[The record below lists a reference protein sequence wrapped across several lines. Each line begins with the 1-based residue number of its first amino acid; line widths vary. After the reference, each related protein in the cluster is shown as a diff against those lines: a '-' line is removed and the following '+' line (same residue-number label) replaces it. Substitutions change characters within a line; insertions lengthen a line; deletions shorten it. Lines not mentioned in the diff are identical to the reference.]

1 MSEAIATVVAI
12 TGKAYARNAEG
23 LSRPLEAGD
32 VLREGETVV
41 TSPGGRVELAL
52 GNGEVLQILPEQS
65 VLISAEM
72 SADKAAGADEAAVTA
87 EAVDRVVQALES
99 GRDPFDEL
107 EAPAAGLAGG
117 GAGEGND
124 FVRLLR
130 ITEEV
135 DPLALQFDQ
144 AATVEDPTIVGVTGN
159 QAPLVVD
166 DSASTEPGRTVDID
180 VLANDSDPDGDR
192 LAIVAVAGQPIAVDE
207 PITLPEGV
215 VSLNPDGTLSF
226 APSTGFEGELSFE
239 YTVSD
244 GNSLASGQ
252 VSITVGATADSQP
265 LAVDDSATTTVGTSV
280 SGNLAAND
288 SPSLDGGNVW
298 ALVDAPDHGSV
309 IVNADGSYTYT
320 PGSGFTGEDRF
331 SYSIT
336 DADGDVSTA
345 EVTVTVVDG
354 SSPPPADDA
363 PVAVDDSVS
372 IEVDEIAAG
381 SLADNDTP
389 SNDGGNVWALQ
400 TPPENGTAVVDAD
413 GSFRYTPDAGF
424 SGRDSFTYTVTDVDG
439 DVSMATVFIS
449 VGVADSVPIAQDD
462 EFTVQTGTTFE
473 GDLAEND
480 TPSADGGNV
489 WAISQLA
496 GGGEVVVNADGT
508 FSYTPD
514 EGYFGIDS
522 FTYTVTDIDGDVS
535 TGTVIIDVVDTDG
548 VPTAVDDSFS
558 TDQDVAFDGDLAAND
573 EPSPD
578 GDNVWSLISGPA
590 NGTVVI
596 NEDGTFT
603 YTPDEGFNGT
613 DSFFYRVTDADG
625 DDSTATATI
634 TVNSTNADPEAVDDG
649 PLSTDEDTPLTG
661 IDVLGNDTDAD
672 GDPLTVTSATS
683 PDGTVT
689 INPDGTLDFT
699 PDPDFNGPTTIEYTI
714 DDGNGGSDTATV
726 TINVAPVNDDP
737 VAEDDT
743 GATQEDAPV
752 TFTAAELL
760 ANDSDVDGDALT
772 IASVGASTNGTAVLN
787 ADGSV
792 TFTPELDFT
801 GTASFEY
808 TVEDG
813 NGGIDTAT
821 VTIDIPTA
829 NDAPIAVDDGPLST
843 DEDTPLTGIDVLGN
857 DTDADGDP
865 LTVTS
870 ATSPDGTV
878 TINPDGS
885 LDFTPNA
892 DFNGPTT
899 IEYTVDDGN
908 GGTDTATVTINVA
921 PVNDAP
927 VAEDDTGSTQED
939 APVTFTAAELLAN
952 DSDVDGDLL
961 TITAV
966 GPSTNGTAV
975 LNADGS
981 VTFTPTT
988 DFNGTASFVYT
999 VEDGNGA
1006 SDTATVTITIPPVN
1020 DAPIAVDDGPLSTN
1034 EDTPLTGINV
1044 LGNDTDADGDPLTV
1058 TSATSPDGTVA
1069 INPDGTLDFTPNA
1082 DFNGPT
1088 TIEYTVDD
1096 GNGGTDTA
1104 TVTINVAPVND
1115 APVAED
1121 DGPLTTDE
1129 DAPLIGIDVLGND
1142 TDADGDVLTVTS
1154 ATSPDGTVTI
1164 NADGTLDFM
1173 PNPDF
1178 IGSTTI
1184 QYTIVDGNGGSD
1196 TATVTI
1202 DVPPVNDA
1210 PVAIADS
1217 AITTEDTGVAGD
1229 LTPAAAGQDFDI
1241 DGDIISVVGVVS
1253 GAAAAPPAGNIGVP
1267 VTGAYGTLTV
1277 GGDGS
1282 YSYSPGP
1289 AANALLAGETVTE
1302 VFTYAIDDG
1311 NGGTDS
1317 ATLSITIHGADDAP
1331 VIAGPLD
1338 GVVQEDGTKVA
1349 TGTLS
1354 ISDADAGQSG
1364 FVAQSGVP
1372 GSYGSFSITDA
1383 GVWTYTLDNSAA
1395 NVQSLAEGESHVETF
1410 EISTVDGTTRTI
1422 EVRVDGSNDAPIAVD
1437 DTGSLSEG
1445 ITVAPTVVSGDL
1457 TPALAGQD
1465 RDIDNGASFAV
1476 TGVAVGT
1483 QAIAAGNVGVSLV
1496 GSYGSI
1502 VVDADGGYTY
1512 TLDNTSPATNGLAE
1526 GQIASE
1532 VFTYTIVDEFGAA
1545 GTATLTLEIIGTN
1558 DAAVIS
1564 GDTSGS
1570 VTEDLSLLASG
1581 VLAIDDPD
1589 GADSFVAETTA
1600 GNYGSLSIAA
1610 DGNWTYTLDNPSL
1623 DVQSLQAGE
1632 THQEI
1637 FEVIAADGTATQ
1649 ITIDVIGTN
1658 DAPVAIDDGFDI
1670 SAFNALTISLVSDA
1684 LLTVRGTIDGNGNF
1698 KDLNGGVYQYSV
1710 EYGTN
1715 NTWQGSSSTI
1725 AQDSGLPPQNLDE
1738 YFGSFFTNGGDPLTM
1753 AEVESHAAI
1762 YAGPLDDAA
1771 AFNAFVQG
1779 NLDAGVIWVNGDL
1792 TLLGGNADFGL
1803 PNTPVM
1809 IVVDGNIVLGGNK
1822 DFLGGLFVSGNMTVA
1837 NGGNVTVTGSMAVFG
1852 DALLQGAVTVEG
1864 DEQIRDAL
1872 AEGAYLSPIDIPVTD
1887 LLANDSD
1894 IDMLDVLSVTAVG
1907 NAVGGTVTLLPGTDG
1922 IAGTADDIV
1931 RFEPSAWSDSLS
1943 FEYTIDDG
1951 HGGSDT
1957 AHVTLTNTGNRPP
1970 QAIDDVASTAEDTPV
1985 SIDVLANDSDPEGDA
2000 FSVIAVS
2007 SANGGTVVVNP
2018 DGSLAY
2024 TPPADFS
2031 GIDTLTYTIRD
2042 ASGLSSTATVAV
2054 TVTPVNDAPVAGD
2067 DTGVTQEDVPVTF
2080 TAAELLANDSDVDG
2094 DALTITS
2101 VGPSTNGTAVLNA
2114 DGSVTFTPTADF
2126 NGTASFVYTV
2136 DDGNGG
2142 SDSATVTM
2150 TIPAGNDAPVAID
2163 DGPLST
2169 PEDTSLTAINVL
2181 GNDSD
2186 VDGDVLAVT
2195 SATSPDGTVTIN
2207 ADGTL
2212 DFTPNPDFNGPTTI
2226 QYTISD
2232 GNGGSD
2238 TATVSIEVTA
2248 VNDPPLAGG
2257 SAVGVEDV
2265 PLVLSWADFG
2275 VSDVDSPAGAMSIEI
2290 VSLPADGMLEVLV
2303 GAGWTPVAIGQ
2314 SISNAIIESGAL
2326 RFVPA
2331 AEESGSDAF
2340 GGTGIGDQQADYA
2353 AFAFIA
2359 HDGQGATTAGTL
2371 TIDIQPVADQPS
2383 LALGPTIVDPTTE
2396 HFFLPAGT
2404 GLALDRFD
2412 NVATLDPAS
2421 AADADLLESTLAALT
2436 PDASSVVTDLGSGNT
2451 AGTAVDVPLDAA
2463 FRLTGL
2469 IYLESGHSYTLSGYR
2484 DDTFHVEIGG
2494 QVLLSEGHNTWGSYT
2509 AAAFTP
2515 SEAGYY
2521 TIEAYVYNGDGVGDV
2536 SVLVSTDGGTPQP
2549 LSAHAT
2555 FTDVAAVAAAGGQLS
2570 DFVGGAD
2577 GGYYPVRRN
2586 EGLEDTP
2593 IQLQGINA
2601 ALTDNDGSE
2610 TLTLS
2615 IGSLPE
2621 GSVLTDGS
2629 NSFVASSGATT
2640 ADVTGWDVE
2649 GLQITAPS
2657 GFTGSF
2663 TLDVSATST
2672 ESSTGQGATTT
2683 LPLVVTVLDVE
2694 RAPSISGATARV
2706 SEEGLDDGIA
2716 DATGVPV
2723 DASDSAVASGA
2734 MPLSNPDDDPIDV
2747 SLSAPADSLTSAGQP
2762 VSWTGVG
2769 TSTLI
2774 GSANGS
2780 EVIRVSVAADGSY
2793 TVTLA
2798 AALDHSGAGVEDVL
2812 EFDVGVTISDGTG
2825 SSTAP
2830 LRIVVEDDAPG
2841 VATTT
2846 AAVHVAV
2853 DEIIVSGLEA
2863 GWTNAVFV
2871 NGTNQVTR
2879 INNDADAYN
2888 DAVMWGRPASGSGQ
2902 SGYVLDD
2909 DDVLASAGGR
2919 QVQAGESFVIAEFSH
2934 LNWPVYSNSSL
2945 LDSVTLNIDMQVAIN
2960 GVAYP
2965 VSFEVLVDHE
2975 ETPNNGADPRD
2986 IITLPAQSVTVNVGG
3001 QDYEIRLDGFVDG
3014 NGNVVNVIR
3023 TDEQASNEFS
3033 IVGSIVSN
3041 DPLPAV
3047 SGNVFAEAG
3056 ADGSAAGV
3064 VWGNTASSNGV
3075 LQTGSDGS
3083 YQFIVDRDVRESLE
3097 PGQTLTETF
3106 GYTITDRDGD
3116 SQNGS
3121 LVVRISGHQRIDGT
3135 AGGDNLVGGAED
3147 ELLSGFAGSDQIDG
3161 GGGNDVLIGGAG
3173 DDDMSGGIGA
3183 DVFVWELADRG
3194 APGDPAQDTISDF
3207 DTAASSDAL
3216 DLRDLLQGESH
3227 GIDGGNLGDYLHFES
3242 SGADTIVH
3250 VSSNGGFSSG
3260 YSAAQED
3267 VSITLQGVDLFSG
3280 GLSSDQQV
3288 IQDLLSKGKLITD

>member
-1 MSEAIATVVAI
+1 MSERIATVVAV

-52 GNGEVLQILPEQS
+52 GNGEVVHILPEQS

-72 SADKAAGADEAAVTA
+72 SAEMAASADEAAVTA
-87 EAVDRVVQALES
+87 DAVDRVVQALES

-117 GAGEGND
+117 GAGDGND

-144 AATVEDPTIVGVTGN
+144 AATIEDPTIVGATGN

-166 DSASTEPGRTVDID
+166 DSTSTEPGRTVEID
-180 VLANDSDPDGDR
+180 VLANDSDPDGDP
-192 LAIVAVAGQPIAVDE
+192 LAIVAVAGEPISVDE
-207 PITLPEGV
+207 PVTLPEGV

-226 APSTGFEGELSFE
+226 APNAGFEGELSFE

-252 VSITVGATADSQP
+252 VSVTVDAAAADSQP

-298 ALVDAPDHGSV
+298 ALVDAPDNGSV
-309 IVNADGSYTYT
+309 IVNADGTYTYT
-320 PGSGFTGEDRF
+320 PGTGFTGEDRF

-336 DADGDVSTA
+336 DADGDVSIA

-363 PVAVDDSVS
+363 PVAVDDSVA
-372 IEVDEIAAG
+372 IEVDEIAFG
-381 SLADNDTP
+381 NLADNDTP
-389 SNDGGNVWALQ
+389 SDDGGNVWALQ

-424 SGRDSFTYTVTDVDG
+424 SGRDSFTYTVTDIDG
-439 DVSMATVFIS
+439 DVSTATVFIA

-573 EPSPD
+573 EASPD
-578 GDNVWSLISGPA
+578 GGNVWSLISGPA

-596 NEDGTFT
+596 NEDGSFT
-603 YTPDEGFNGT
+603 YTPDEGFSGT
-613 DSFFYRVTDADG
+613 DSFFYRVADADG

-634 TVNSTNADPEAVDDG
+634 TVNSTNTDPE
-649 PLSTDEDTPLTG
+649 
-661 IDVLGNDTDAD
+661 
-672 GDPLTVTSATS
+672 
-683 PDGTVT
+683 
-689 INPDGTLDFT
+689 
-699 PDPDFNGPTTIEYTI
+699 
-714 DDGNGGSDTATV
+714 
-726 TINVAPVNDDP
+726 
-737 VAEDDT
+737 
-743 GATQEDAPV
+743 
-752 TFTAAELL
+752 
-760 ANDSDVDGDALT
+760 
-772 IASVGASTNGTAVLN
+772 
-787 ADGSV
+787 
-792 TFTPELDFT
+792 
-801 GTASFEY
+801 
-808 TVEDG
+808 
-813 NGGIDTAT
+813 
-821 VTIDIPTA
+821 
-829 NDAPIAVDDGPLST
+829 AVDDGPLST

-899 IEYTVDDGN
+899 IQYTIDDGN
-908 GGTDTATVTINVA
+908 GGSDTATVTINVA

-927 VAEDDTGSTQED
+927 VAEDDTGATQED
-939 APVTFTAAELLAN
+939 VPVTFTAAELLAN
-952 DSDVDGDLL
+952 DSDVDGDAL

-988 DFNGTASFVYT
+988 DFNGTASFVYS
-999 VEDGNGA
+999 VEDGQGG
-1006 SDTATVTITIPPVN
+1006 SDTATVTITIPPAN

-1034 EDTPLTGINV
+1034 EDTPLTGIDV

-1058 TSATSPDGTVA
+1058 TSATSPDGTVT
-1069 INPDGTLDFTPNA
+1069 INPDGSLDFTPNA

-1088 TIEYTVDD
+1088 TIQYTIDD
-1096 GNGGTDTA
+1096 GNGGSDTA

-1115 APVAED
+1115 APVA
-1121 DGPLTTDE
+1121 
-1129 DAPLIGIDVLGND
+1129 
-1142 TDADGDVLTVTS
+1142 
-1154 ATSPDGTVTI
+1154 
-1164 NADGTLDFM
+1164 
-1173 PNPDF
+1173 
-1178 IGSTTI
+1178 
-1184 QYTIVDGNGGSD
+1184 GGS
-1196 TATVTI
+1196 
-1202 DVPPVNDA
+1202 
-1210 PVAIADS
+1210 VA
-1217 AITTEDTGVAGD
+1217 
-1229 LTPAAAGQDFDI
+1229 
-1241 DGDIISVVGVVS
+1241 
-1253 GAAAAPPAGNIGVP
+1253 
-1267 VTGAYGTLTV
+1267 
-1277 GGDGS
+1277 
-1282 YSYSPGP
+1282 
-1289 AANALLAGETVTE
+1289 
-1302 VFTYAIDDG
+1302 
-1311 NGGTDS
+1311 
-1317 ATLSITIHGADDAP
+1317 
-1331 VIAGPLD
+1331 
-1338 GVVQEDGTKVA
+1338 
-1349 TGTLS
+1349 
-1354 ISDADAGQSG
+1354 
-1364 FVAQSGVP
+1364 
-1372 GSYGSFSITDA
+1372 
-1383 GVWTYTLDNSAA
+1383 
-1395 NVQSLAEGESHVETF
+1395 
-1410 EISTVDGTTRTI
+1410 
-1422 EVRVDGSNDAPIAVD
+1422 
-1437 DTGSLSEG
+1437 
-1445 ITVAPTVVSGDL
+1445 
-1457 TPALAGQD
+1457 
-1465 RDIDNGASFAV
+1465 
-1476 TGVAVGT
+1476 
-1483 QAIAAGNVGVSLV
+1483 
-1496 GSYGSI
+1496 
-1502 VVDADGGYTY
+1502 
-1512 TLDNTSPATNGLAE
+1512 
-1526 GQIASE
+1526 
-1532 VFTYTIVDEFGAA
+1532 
-1545 GTATLTLEIIGTN
+1545 
-1558 DAAVIS
+1558 
-1564 GDTSGS
+1564 
-1570 VTEDLSLLASG
+1570 
-1581 VLAIDDPD
+1581 
-1589 GADSFVAETTA
+1589 
-1600 GNYGSLSIAA
+1600 
-1610 DGNWTYTLDNPSL
+1610 
-1623 DVQSLQAGE
+1623 
-1632 THQEI
+1632 
-1637 FEVIAADGTATQ
+1637 
-1649 ITIDVIGTN
+1649 
-1658 DAPVAIDDGFDI
+1658 
-1670 SAFNALTISLVSDA
+1670 
-1684 LLTVRGTIDGNGNF
+1684 
-1698 KDLNGGVYQYSV
+1698 
-1710 EYGTN
+1710 
-1715 NTWQGSSSTI
+1715 
-1725 AQDSGLPPQNLDE
+1725 
-1738 YFGSFFTNGGDPLTM
+1738 
-1753 AEVESHAAI
+1753 
-1762 YAGPLDDAA
+1762 
-1771 AFNAFVQG
+1771 
-1779 NLDAGVIWVNGDL
+1779 
-1792 TLLGGNADFGL
+1792 
-1803 PNTPVM
+1803 
-1809 IVVDGNIVLGGNK
+1809 
-1822 DFLGGLFVSGNMTVA
+1822 
-1837 NGGNVTVTGSMAVFG
+1837 
-1852 DALLQGAVTVEG
+1852 
-1864 DEQIRDAL
+1864 
-1872 AEGAYLSPIDIPVTD
+1872 
-1887 LLANDSD
+1887 
-1894 IDMLDVLSVTAVG
+1894 
-1907 NAVGGTVTLLPGTDG
+1907 
-1922 IAGTADDIV
+1922 
-1931 RFEPSAWSDSLS
+1931 
-1943 FEYTIDDG
+1943 
-1951 HGGSDT
+1951 
-1957 AHVTLTNTGNRPP
+1957 
-1970 QAIDDVASTAEDTPV
+1970 
-1985 SIDVLANDSDPEGDA
+1985 
-2000 FSVIAVS
+2000 
-2007 SANGGTVVVNP
+2007 
-2018 DGSLAY
+2018 
-2024 TPPADFS
+2024 
-2031 GIDTLTYTIRD
+2031 
-2042 ASGLSSTATVAV
+2042 
-2054 TVTPVNDAPVAGD
+2054 
-2067 DTGVTQEDVPVTF
+2067 
-2080 TAAELLANDSDVDG
+2080 
-2094 DALTITS
+2094 
-2101 VGPSTNGTAVLNA
+2101 
-2114 DGSVTFTPTADF
+2114 
-2126 NGTASFVYTV
+2126 
-2136 DDGNGG
+2136 
-2142 SDSATVTM
+2142 
-2150 TIPAGNDAPVAID
+2150 
-2163 DGPLST
+2163 
-2169 PEDTSLTAINVL
+2169 
-2181 GNDSD
+2181 
-2186 VDGDVLAVT
+2186 
-2195 SATSPDGTVTIN
+2195 
-2207 ADGTL
+2207 
-2212 DFTPNPDFNGPTTI
+2212 
-2226 QYTISD
+2226 
-2232 GNGGSD
+2232 
-2238 TATVSIEVTA
+2238 
-2248 VNDPPLAGG
+2248 
-2257 SAVGVEDV
+2257 GVEDV

-2275 VSDVDSPAGAMSIEI
+2275 VSDVDSPPGAMSIEI
-2290 VSLPADGMLEVLV
+2290 ASLPADGRLEVLV
-2303 GAGWTPVAIGQ
+2303 GANWTPVAIGQ
-2314 SISNAIIESGAL
+2314 SISNATIDSGAL

-2331 AEESGSDAF
+2331 ADESGSDVF
-2340 GGTGIGDQQADYA
+2340 GGTGTGDQQADYA
-2353 AFAFIA
+2353 VFDFVA
-2359 HDGQGATTAGTL
+2359 HDGQGAETAGTL
-2371 TIDIQPVADQPS
+2371 IIDIQPVADQPS
-2383 LALGPTIVDPTTE
+2383 LALGPTVVDPTTD

-2421 AADADLLESTLAALT
+2421 AADADVLESTLAALT
-2436 PDASSVVTDLGSGNT
+2436 PDASSVVMDLGSGNT
-2451 AGTAVDVPLDAA
+2451 AATAVDVPLDAA

-2494 QVLLSEGHNTWGSYT
+2494 QVLISDGHNTWGSYAT
-2509 AAAFTP
+2509 AAFTP
-2515 SEAGYY
+2515 TETGYY

-2555 FTDVAAVAAAGGQLS
+2555 FTDVAAVASAGGQLS
-2570 DFVGGAD
+2570 EFVGGAD

-2593 IQLQGINA
+2593 IQLQGISA
-2601 ALTDNDGSE
+2601 ALADNDGSE
-2610 TLTLS
+2610 ALTLS
-2615 IGSLPE
+2615 IGSLPD
-2621 GSVLTDGS
+2621 GSVLSDGS
-2629 NSFVASSGATT
+2629 NSFVASAGATT

-2649 GLQITAPS
+2649 GLQITAPP

-2672 ESSTGQGATTT
+2672 ESSTGQAATTT
-2683 LPLVVTVLDVE
+2683 LPLVVTVLDVD
-2694 RAPSISGATARV
+2694 RAPSIAGATVRV
-2706 SEEGLDDGIA
+2706 SEEGLADGIA
-2716 DATGVPV
+2716 DAIGVPV
-2723 DASDSAVASGA
+2723 DAGDSAVASGA
-2734 MPLSNPDDDPIDV
+2734 MLLSNPDNDPISV
-2747 SLSAPADSLTSAGQP
+2747 SLSAPAASLTSAGQP
-2762 VSWTGVG
+2762 VSWSGDG

-2793 TVTLA
+2793 TVSLA
-2798 AALDHSGAGVEDVL
+2798 AALDHSGVGIEDVL
-2812 EFDVGVTISDGTG
+2812 EFNVGVTISDGTG

-2830 LRIVVEDDAPG
+2830 LRVVVEDDAPG

-2853 DEIIVSGLEA
+2853 DEIVVSGLEA
-2863 GWTNAVFV
+2863 GWTNAVFI

-3041 DPLPAV
+3041 DPLPTV

-3056 ADGSAAGV
+3056 ADGSAVGV
-3064 VWGNTASSNGV
+3064 AWGNTASSNGV
-3075 LQTGSDGS
+3075 LQTGPDGS

-3116 SQNGS
+3116 SQNGT
-3121 LVVRISGHQRIDGT
+3121 LVVRISGHQRVDGT
-3135 AGGDNLVGGAED
+3135 SGGDNLVGGGED

-3194 APGDPAQDTISDF
+3194 AAGNPAQDTISDF

-3260 YSAAQED
+3260 YSSAQED

-3280 GLSSDQQV
+3280 GLSTDQQV

>member
-1 MSEAIATVVAI
+1 MSERIATVVAV

-52 GNGEVLQILPEQS
+52 GNGEVVHILPEQS

-72 SADKAAGADEAAVTA
+72 SAEMAASADEAAVTA
-87 EAVDRVVQALES
+87 DAVDRVVQALES

-117 GAGEGND
+117 GAGDGND

-144 AATVEDPTIVGVTGN
+144 AATIEDPTIVGATGN

-166 DSASTEPGRTVDID
+166 DSTSTEPGRTVEID
-180 VLANDSDPDGDR
+180 VLANDSDPDGDP
-192 LAIVAVAGQPIAVDE
+192 LAIVAVAGEPISVDE
-207 PITLPEGV
+207 PVTLPEGV

-226 APSTGFEGELSFE
+226 APNAGFEGELSFE

-252 VSITVGATADSQP
+252 VSVTVDAAAADSQP

-298 ALVDAPDHGSV
+298 ALVDAPDNGSV
-309 IVNADGSYTYT
+309 IVNADGTYTYT
-320 PGSGFTGEDRF
+320 PGTGFTGEDRF

-336 DADGDVSTA
+336 DADGDVSIA

-363 PVAVDDSVS
+363 PVAVDDSVA
-372 IEVDEIAAG
+372 IEVDEIAFG
-381 SLADNDTP
+381 NLADNDTP
-389 SNDGGNVWALQ
+389 SDDGGNVWALQ

-424 SGRDSFTYTVTDVDG
+424 SGRDSFTYTVTDIDG
-439 DVSMATVFIS
+439 DVSTATVFIA

-573 EPSPD
+573 EASPD
-578 GDNVWSLISGPA
+578 GGNVWSLISGPA

-596 NEDGTFT
+596 NEDGSFT
-603 YTPDEGFNGT
+603 YTPDEGFSGT
-613 DSFFYRVTDADG
+613 DSFFYRVADADG

-634 TVNSTNADPEAVDDG
+634 TVNSTNTDPE
-649 PLSTDEDTPLTG
+649 
-661 IDVLGNDTDAD
+661 
-672 GDPLTVTSATS
+672 
-683 PDGTVT
+683 
-689 INPDGTLDFT
+689 
-699 PDPDFNGPTTIEYTI
+699 
-714 DDGNGGSDTATV
+714 
-726 TINVAPVNDDP
+726 
-737 VAEDDT
+737 
-743 GATQEDAPV
+743 
-752 TFTAAELL
+752 
-760 ANDSDVDGDALT
+760 
-772 IASVGASTNGTAVLN
+772 
-787 ADGSV
+787 
-792 TFTPELDFT
+792 
-801 GTASFEY
+801 
-808 TVEDG
+808 
-813 NGGIDTAT
+813 
-821 VTIDIPTA
+821 
-829 NDAPIAVDDGPLST
+829 AVDDGPLST

-885 LDFTPNA
+885 LDFTPNT

-899 IEYTVDDGN
+899 IQYTIDDGN

-921 PVNDAP
+921 PVNDDP
-927 VAEDDTGSTQED
+927 VAEDDTG
-939 APVTFTAAELLAN
+939 A
-952 DSDVDGDLL
+952 
-961 TITAV
+961 
-966 GPSTNGTAV
+966 
-975 LNADGS
+975 
-981 VTFTPTT
+981 
-988 DFNGTASFVYT
+988 
-999 VEDGNGA
+999 
-1006 SDTATVTITIPPVN
+1006 
-1020 DAPIAVDDGPLSTN
+1020 
-1034 EDTPLTGINV
+1034 
-1044 LGNDTDADGDPLTV
+1044 
-1058 TSATSPDGTVA
+1058 
-1069 INPDGTLDFTPNA
+1069 
-1082 DFNGPT
+1082 
-1088 TIEYTVDD
+1088 
-1096 GNGGTDTA
+1096 
-1104 TVTINVAPVND
+1104 
-1115 APVAED
+1115 
-1121 DGPLTTDE
+1121 
-1129 DAPLIGIDVLGND
+1129 
-1142 TDADGDVLTVTS
+1142 
-1154 ATSPDGTVTI
+1154 
-1164 NADGTLDFM
+1164 
-1173 PNPDF
+1173 
-1178 IGSTTI
+1178 
-1184 QYTIVDGNGGSD
+1184 
-1196 TATVTI
+1196 
-1202 DVPPVNDA
+1202 
-1210 PVAIADS
+1210 
-1217 AITTEDTGVAGD
+1217 
-1229 LTPAAAGQDFDI
+1229 
-1241 DGDIISVVGVVS
+1241 
-1253 GAAAAPPAGNIGVP
+1253 
-1267 VTGAYGTLTV
+1267 
-1277 GGDGS
+1277 
-1282 YSYSPGP
+1282 
-1289 AANALLAGETVTE
+1289 
-1302 VFTYAIDDG
+1302 
-1311 NGGTDS
+1311 
-1317 ATLSITIHGADDAP
+1317 
-1331 VIAGPLD
+1331 
-1338 GVVQEDGTKVA
+1338 
-1349 TGTLS
+1349 
-1354 ISDADAGQSG
+1354 
-1364 FVAQSGVP
+1364 
-1372 GSYGSFSITDA
+1372 
-1383 GVWTYTLDNSAA
+1383 
-1395 NVQSLAEGESHVETF
+1395 
-1410 EISTVDGTTRTI
+1410 
-1422 EVRVDGSNDAPIAVD
+1422 
-1437 DTGSLSEG
+1437 
-1445 ITVAPTVVSGDL
+1445 
-1457 TPALAGQD
+1457 
-1465 RDIDNGASFAV
+1465 
-1476 TGVAVGT
+1476 
-1483 QAIAAGNVGVSLV
+1483 
-1496 GSYGSI
+1496 
-1502 VVDADGGYTY
+1502 
-1512 TLDNTSPATNGLAE
+1512 
-1526 GQIASE
+1526 
-1532 VFTYTIVDEFGAA
+1532 
-1545 GTATLTLEIIGTN
+1545 
-1558 DAAVIS
+1558 
-1564 GDTSGS
+1564 
-1570 VTEDLSLLASG
+1570 
-1581 VLAIDDPD
+1581 
-1589 GADSFVAETTA
+1589 
-1600 GNYGSLSIAA
+1600 
-1610 DGNWTYTLDNPSL
+1610 
-1623 DVQSLQAGE
+1623 
-1632 THQEI
+1632 
-1637 FEVIAADGTATQ
+1637 
-1649 ITIDVIGTN
+1649 
-1658 DAPVAIDDGFDI
+1658 
-1670 SAFNALTISLVSDA
+1670 
-1684 LLTVRGTIDGNGNF
+1684 
-1698 KDLNGGVYQYSV
+1698 
-1710 EYGTN
+1710 
-1715 NTWQGSSSTI
+1715 
-1725 AQDSGLPPQNLDE
+1725 
-1738 YFGSFFTNGGDPLTM
+1738 
-1753 AEVESHAAI
+1753 
-1762 YAGPLDDAA
+1762 
-1771 AFNAFVQG
+1771 
-1779 NLDAGVIWVNGDL
+1779 
-1792 TLLGGNADFGL
+1792 
-1803 PNTPVM
+1803 
-1809 IVVDGNIVLGGNK
+1809 
-1822 DFLGGLFVSGNMTVA
+1822 
-1837 NGGNVTVTGSMAVFG
+1837 
-1852 DALLQGAVTVEG
+1852 
-1864 DEQIRDAL
+1864 
-1872 AEGAYLSPIDIPVTD
+1872 
-1887 LLANDSD
+1887 
-1894 IDMLDVLSVTAVG
+1894 
-1907 NAVGGTVTLLPGTDG
+1907 
-1922 IAGTADDIV
+1922 
-1931 RFEPSAWSDSLS
+1931 
-1943 FEYTIDDG
+1943 
-1951 HGGSDT
+1951 
-1957 AHVTLTNTGNRPP
+1957 
-1970 QAIDDVASTAEDTPV
+1970 
-1985 SIDVLANDSDPEGDA
+1985 
-2000 FSVIAVS
+2000 
-2007 SANGGTVVVNP
+2007 
-2018 DGSLAY
+2018 
-2024 TPPADFS
+2024 
-2031 GIDTLTYTIRD
+2031 
-2042 ASGLSSTATVAV
+2042 
-2054 TVTPVNDAPVAGD
+2054 
-2067 DTGVTQEDVPVTF
+2067 TQEDVPVTF

-2101 VGPSTNGTAVLNA
+2101 VGTSTNGVAVLNA
-2114 DGSVTFTPTADF
+2114 DGSVTFTPELDF
-2126 NGTASFVYTV
+2126 TGTASFEYTV
-2136 DDGNGG
+2136 EDGNGG
-2142 SDSATVTM
+2142 IDTATVTIE
-2150 TIPAGNDAPVAID
+2150 IPTANDAPIAVD

-2169 PEDTSLTAINVL
+2169 DEDTPLTGIDVL
-2181 GNDSD
+2181 GNDTD
-2186 VDGDVLAVT
+2186 ADGDPLTVT
-2195 SATSPDGTVTIN
+2195 SASSPDGTVTIN
-2207 ADGTL
+2207 PDGSL
-2212 DFTPNPDFNGPTTI
+2212 DFTPNADFNGPTTI
-2226 QYTISD
+2226 QYTIID

-2238 TATVSIEVTA
+2238 TATVTINVA
-2248 VNDPPLAGG
+2248 PVNDAPVAGG
-2257 SAVGVEDV
+2257 SVAGVEDV

-2275 VSDVDSPAGAMSIEI
+2275 VSDVDSPPGAMSIEI
-2290 VSLPADGMLEVLV
+2290 ASLPADGRLEVLV
-2303 GAGWTPVAIGQ
+2303 GANWTPVAIGQ
-2314 SISNAIIESGAL
+2314 SISNATIDSGAL

-2331 AEESGSDAF
+2331 ADESGSDVF
-2340 GGTGIGDQQADYA
+2340 GGTGTGDQQADYA
-2353 AFAFIA
+2353 VFDFVA
-2359 HDGQGATTAGTL
+2359 HDGQGAETAGTL
-2371 TIDIQPVADQPS
+2371 IIDIQPVADQPS
-2383 LALGPTIVDPTTE
+2383 LALGPTVVDPTTD

-2421 AADADLLESTLAALT
+2421 AADADVLESTLAALT
-2436 PDASSVVTDLGSGNT
+2436 PDASSVVMDLGSGNT
-2451 AGTAVDVPLDAA
+2451 AATAVDVPLDAA

-2494 QVLLSEGHNTWGSYT
+2494 QVLISDGHNTWGSYAT
-2509 AAAFTP
+2509 AAFTP
-2515 SEAGYY
+2515 TETGYY

-2555 FTDVAAVAAAGGQLS
+2555 FTDVAAVASAGGQLS
-2570 DFVGGAD
+2570 EFVGGAD

-2593 IQLQGINA
+2593 IQLQGISA
-2601 ALTDNDGSE
+2601 ALADNDGSE
-2610 TLTLS
+2610 ALTLS
-2615 IGSLPE
+2615 IGSLPD
-2621 GSVLTDGS
+2621 GSVLSDGS
-2629 NSFVASSGATT
+2629 NSFVASAGATT

-2649 GLQITAPS
+2649 GLQITAPP

-2672 ESSTGQGATTT
+2672 ESSTGQAATTT
-2683 LPLVVTVLDVE
+2683 LPLVVTVLDVD
-2694 RAPSISGATARV
+2694 RAPSIAGATVRV
-2706 SEEGLDDGIA
+2706 SEEGLADGIA
-2716 DATGVPV
+2716 DAIGVPV
-2723 DASDSAVASGA
+2723 DAGDSAVASGA
-2734 MPLSNPDDDPIDV
+2734 MLLSNPDNDPISV
-2747 SLSAPADSLTSAGQP
+2747 SLSAPAASLTSAGQP
-2762 VSWTGVG
+2762 VSWSGDG

-2793 TVTLA
+2793 TVSLA
-2798 AALDHSGAGVEDVL
+2798 AALDHSGVGIEDVL
-2812 EFDVGVTISDGTG
+2812 EFNVGVTISDGTG

-2830 LRIVVEDDAPG
+2830 LRVVVEDDAPG

-2853 DEIIVSGLEA
+2853 DEIVVSGLEA
-2863 GWTNAVFV
+2863 GWTNAVFI

-3041 DPLPAV
+3041 DPLPTV

-3056 ADGSAAGV
+3056 ADGSAVGV
-3064 VWGNTASSNGV
+3064 AWGNTASSNGV
-3075 LQTGSDGS
+3075 LQTGPDGS

-3116 SQNGS
+3116 SQNGT
-3121 LVVRISGHQRIDGT
+3121 LVVRISGHQRVDGT
-3135 AGGDNLVGGAED
+3135 SGGDNLVGGGED

-3194 APGDPAQDTISDF
+3194 AAGNPAQDTISDF

-3260 YSAAQED
+3260 YSSAQED

-3280 GLSSDQQV
+3280 GLSTDQQV

>member
-726 TINVAPVNDDP
+726 TINVDAVNDDP

-885 LDFTPNA
+885 
-892 DFNGPTT
+892 
-899 IEYTVDDGN
+899 
-908 GGTDTATVTINVA
+908 
-921 PVNDAP
+921 
-927 VAEDDTGSTQED
+927 
-939 APVTFTAAELLAN
+939 
-952 DSDVDGDLL
+952 
-961 TITAV
+961 
-966 GPSTNGTAV
+966 
-975 LNADGS
+975 
-981 VTFTPTT
+981 
-988 DFNGTASFVYT
+988 
-999 VEDGNGA
+999 
-1006 SDTATVTITIPPVN
+1006 
-1020 DAPIAVDDGPLSTN
+1020 
-1034 EDTPLTGINV
+1034 
-1044 LGNDTDADGDPLTV
+1044 
-1058 TSATSPDGTVA
+1058 
-1069 INPDGTLDFTPNA
+1069 LDFTPNA

-2396 HFFLPAGT
+2396 HFFLPVGT

>member
-1 MSEAIATVVAI
+1 MSERIATVVAV

-52 GNGEVLQILPEQS
+52 GNGEVVHILPEQS

-72 SADKAAGADEAAVTA
+72 SAEMAASADEAAVTA
-87 EAVDRVVQALES
+87 DAVDRVVQALES

-117 GAGEGND
+117 GAGDGND

-144 AATVEDPTIVGVTGN
+144 AATIEDPTIVGATGN

-166 DSASTEPGRTVDID
+166 DSTSTEPGRTVEID
-180 VLANDSDPDGDR
+180 VLANDSDPDGDP
-192 LAIVAVAGQPIAVDE
+192 LAIVAVAGEPISVDE
-207 PITLPEGV
+207 PVTLPEGV

-226 APSTGFEGELSFE
+226 APNAGFEGELSFE

-252 VSITVGATADSQP
+252 VSVTVDAAAADSQP

-298 ALVDAPDHGSV
+298 ALVDAPDNGSV
-309 IVNADGSYTYT
+309 IVNADGTYTYT
-320 PGSGFTGEDRF
+320 PGTGFTGEDRF

-336 DADGDVSTA
+336 DADGDVSIA

-363 PVAVDDSVS
+363 PVAVDDSVA
-372 IEVDEIAAG
+372 IEVDEIAFG
-381 SLADNDTP
+381 NLADNDTP
-389 SNDGGNVWALQ
+389 SDDGGNVWALQ

-424 SGRDSFTYTVTDVDG
+424 SGRDSFTYTVTDIDG
-439 DVSMATVFIS
+439 DVSTATVFIA

-573 EPSPD
+573 EASPD
-578 GDNVWSLISGPA
+578 GGNVWSLISGPA

-596 NEDGTFT
+596 NEDGSFT
-603 YTPDEGFNGT
+603 YTPDEGFSGT
-613 DSFFYRVTDADG
+613 DSFFYRVADADG

-634 TVNSTNADPEAVDDG
+634 TVNSTNTDPE
-649 PLSTDEDTPLTG
+649 
-661 IDVLGNDTDAD
+661 
-672 GDPLTVTSATS
+672 
-683 PDGTVT
+683 
-689 INPDGTLDFT
+689 
-699 PDPDFNGPTTIEYTI
+699 
-714 DDGNGGSDTATV
+714 
-726 TINVAPVNDDP
+726 
-737 VAEDDT
+737 
-743 GATQEDAPV
+743 
-752 TFTAAELL
+752 
-760 ANDSDVDGDALT
+760 
-772 IASVGASTNGTAVLN
+772 
-787 ADGSV
+787 
-792 TFTPELDFT
+792 
-801 GTASFEY
+801 
-808 TVEDG
+808 
-813 NGGIDTAT
+813 
-821 VTIDIPTA
+821 
-829 NDAPIAVDDGPLST
+829 AVDDGPLST

-899 IEYTVDDGN
+899 IQYTIDDGN
-908 GGTDTATVTINVA
+908 GGSDTAIVTINVA

-927 VAEDDTGSTQED
+927 VAEDDTGATQED
-939 APVTFTAAELLAN
+939 VPVTFTAAELLAN
-952 DSDVDGDLL
+952 DSDVDGDAL

-999 VEDGNGA
+999 VEDGNGG
-1006 SDTATVTITIPPVN
+1006 SDTATVTITVPAQN
-1020 DAPIAVDDGPLSTN
+1020 DAPIAVDDGPLSTD

-1058 TSATSPDGTVA
+1058 TSASSPDGTVT
-1069 INPDGTLDFTPNA
+1069 INPDGSLDFTPNT

-1088 TIEYTVDD
+1088 TIQYTIDD

-1115 APVAED
+1115 DPVAED
-1121 DGPLTTDE
+1121 D
-1129 DAPLIGIDVLGND
+1129 
-1142 TDADGDVLTVTS
+1142 
-1154 ATSPDGTVTI
+1154 
-1164 NADGTLDFM
+1164 
-1173 PNPDF
+1173 
-1178 IGSTTI
+1178 
-1184 QYTIVDGNGGSD
+1184 
-1196 TATVTI
+1196 
-1202 DVPPVNDA
+1202 
-1210 PVAIADS
+1210 
-1217 AITTEDTGVAGD
+1217 
-1229 LTPAAAGQDFDI
+1229 
-1241 DGDIISVVGVVS
+1241 
-1253 GAAAAPPAGNIGVP
+1253 
-1267 VTGAYGTLTV
+1267 TGA
-1277 GGDGS
+1277 
-1282 YSYSPGP
+1282 
-1289 AANALLAGETVTE
+1289 
-1302 VFTYAIDDG
+1302 
-1311 NGGTDS
+1311 
-1317 ATLSITIHGADDAP
+1317 
-1331 VIAGPLD
+1331 
-1338 GVVQEDGTKVA
+1338 
-1349 TGTLS
+1349 
-1354 ISDADAGQSG
+1354 
-1364 FVAQSGVP
+1364 
-1372 GSYGSFSITDA
+1372 
-1383 GVWTYTLDNSAA
+1383 
-1395 NVQSLAEGESHVETF
+1395 
-1410 EISTVDGTTRTI
+1410 
-1422 EVRVDGSNDAPIAVD
+1422 
-1437 DTGSLSEG
+1437 
-1445 ITVAPTVVSGDL
+1445 
-1457 TPALAGQD
+1457 
-1465 RDIDNGASFAV
+1465 
-1476 TGVAVGT
+1476 
-1483 QAIAAGNVGVSLV
+1483 
-1496 GSYGSI
+1496 
-1502 VVDADGGYTY
+1502 
-1512 TLDNTSPATNGLAE
+1512 
-1526 GQIASE
+1526 
-1532 VFTYTIVDEFGAA
+1532 
-1545 GTATLTLEIIGTN
+1545 
-1558 DAAVIS
+1558 
-1564 GDTSGS
+1564 
-1570 VTEDLSLLASG
+1570 
-1581 VLAIDDPD
+1581 
-1589 GADSFVAETTA
+1589 
-1600 GNYGSLSIAA
+1600 
-1610 DGNWTYTLDNPSL
+1610 
-1623 DVQSLQAGE
+1623 
-1632 THQEI
+1632 
-1637 FEVIAADGTATQ
+1637 
-1649 ITIDVIGTN
+1649 
-1658 DAPVAIDDGFDI
+1658 
-1670 SAFNALTISLVSDA
+1670 
-1684 LLTVRGTIDGNGNF
+1684 
-1698 KDLNGGVYQYSV
+1698 
-1710 EYGTN
+1710 
-1715 NTWQGSSSTI
+1715 
-1725 AQDSGLPPQNLDE
+1725 
-1738 YFGSFFTNGGDPLTM
+1738 
-1753 AEVESHAAI
+1753 
-1762 YAGPLDDAA
+1762 
-1771 AFNAFVQG
+1771 
-1779 NLDAGVIWVNGDL
+1779 
-1792 TLLGGNADFGL
+1792 
-1803 PNTPVM
+1803 
-1809 IVVDGNIVLGGNK
+1809 
-1822 DFLGGLFVSGNMTVA
+1822 
-1837 NGGNVTVTGSMAVFG
+1837 
-1852 DALLQGAVTVEG
+1852 
-1864 DEQIRDAL
+1864 
-1872 AEGAYLSPIDIPVTD
+1872 
-1887 LLANDSD
+1887 
-1894 IDMLDVLSVTAVG
+1894 
-1907 NAVGGTVTLLPGTDG
+1907 
-1922 IAGTADDIV
+1922 
-1931 RFEPSAWSDSLS
+1931 
-1943 FEYTIDDG
+1943 
-1951 HGGSDT
+1951 
-1957 AHVTLTNTGNRPP
+1957 
-1970 QAIDDVASTAEDTPV
+1970 
-1985 SIDVLANDSDPEGDA
+1985 
-2000 FSVIAVS
+2000 
-2007 SANGGTVVVNP
+2007 
-2018 DGSLAY
+2018 
-2024 TPPADFS
+2024 
-2031 GIDTLTYTIRD
+2031 
-2042 ASGLSSTATVAV
+2042 
-2054 TVTPVNDAPVAGD
+2054 
-2067 DTGVTQEDVPVTF
+2067 TQEDVPVTF

-2101 VGPSTNGTAVLNA
+2101 VGTSTNGVAVLNA
-2114 DGSVTFTPTADF
+2114 DGSVTFTPELDF
-2126 NGTASFVYTV
+2126 TGTASFEYTV
-2136 DDGNGG
+2136 EDGNGG
-2142 SDSATVTM
+2142 IDTATVTIE
-2150 TIPAGNDAPVAID
+2150 IPTANDAPIAVD

-2169 PEDTSLTAINVL
+2169 NEDTPLTGIDVL
-2181 GNDSD
+2181 GNDTD
-2186 VDGDVLAVT
+2186 ADGDPLTVT
-2195 SATSPDGTVTIN
+2195 SASSPDGTVTIN
-2207 ADGTL
+2207 PDGSL
-2212 DFTPNPDFNGPTTI
+2212 DFTPNADFNGPTTI
-2226 QYTISD
+2226 QYTIDD

-2238 TATVSIEVTA
+2238 TATVTINVA
-2248 VNDPPLAGG
+2248 PVNDAPVAGG
-2257 SAVGVEDV
+2257 SVAGVEDV

-2275 VSDVDSPAGAMSIEI
+2275 VSDVDSPPGAMSIEI
-2290 VSLPADGMLEVLV
+2290 ASLPADGRLEVLV
-2303 GAGWTPVAIGQ
+2303 GANWTPVAIGQ
-2314 SISNAIIESGAL
+2314 SISNATIDSGAL

-2331 AEESGSDAF
+2331 ADESGSDVF
-2340 GGTGIGDQQADYA
+2340 GGTGTGDQQADYA
-2353 AFAFIA
+2353 VFDFVA
-2359 HDGQGATTAGTL
+2359 HDGQGAETAGTL
-2371 TIDIQPVADQPS
+2371 IIDIQPVADQPS
-2383 LALGPTIVDPTTE
+2383 LALGPTVVDPTTD

-2421 AADADLLESTLAALT
+2421 AADADVLESTLAALT
-2436 PDASSVVTDLGSGNT
+2436 PDASSVVMDLGSGNT
-2451 AGTAVDVPLDAA
+2451 AATAVDVPLDAA

-2494 QVLLSEGHNTWGSYT
+2494 QVLISDGHNTWGSYAT
-2509 AAAFTP
+2509 AAFTP
-2515 SEAGYY
+2515 TETGYY

-2555 FTDVAAVAAAGGQLS
+2555 FTDVAAVASAGGQLS
-2570 DFVGGAD
+2570 EFVGGAD

-2593 IQLQGINA
+2593 IQLQGISA
-2601 ALTDNDGSE
+2601 ALADNDGSE
-2610 TLTLS
+2610 ALTLS
-2615 IGSLPE
+2615 IGSLPD
-2621 GSVLTDGS
+2621 GSVLSDGS
-2629 NSFVASSGATT
+2629 NSFVASAGATT

-2649 GLQITAPS
+2649 GLQITAPP

-2672 ESSTGQGATTT
+2672 ESSTGQAATTT
-2683 LPLVVTVLDVE
+2683 LPLVVTVLDVD
-2694 RAPSISGATARV
+2694 RAPSIAGATVRV
-2706 SEEGLDDGIA
+2706 SEEGLADGIA
-2716 DATGVPV
+2716 DAIGVPV
-2723 DASDSAVASGA
+2723 DAGDSAVASGA
-2734 MPLSNPDDDPIDV
+2734 MLLSNPDNDPISV
-2747 SLSAPADSLTSAGQP
+2747 SLSAPAASLTSAGQP
-2762 VSWTGVG
+2762 VSWSGDG

-2793 TVTLA
+2793 TVSLA
-2798 AALDHSGAGVEDVL
+2798 AALDHSGVGIEDVL
-2812 EFDVGVTISDGTG
+2812 EFNVGVTISDGTG

-2830 LRIVVEDDAPG
+2830 LRVVVEDDAPG

-2853 DEIIVSGLEA
+2853 DEIVVSGLEA
-2863 GWTNAVFV
+2863 GWTNAVFI

-3041 DPLPAV
+3041 DPLPTV

-3056 ADGSAAGV
+3056 ADGSAVGV
-3064 VWGNTASSNGV
+3064 AWGNTASSNGV
-3075 LQTGSDGS
+3075 LQTGPDGS

-3116 SQNGS
+3116 SQNGT
-3121 LVVRISGHQRIDGT
+3121 LVVRISGHQRVDGT
-3135 AGGDNLVGGAED
+3135 SGGDNLVGGGED

-3194 APGDPAQDTISDF
+3194 AAGNPAQDTISDF

-3260 YSAAQED
+3260 YSSAQED

-3280 GLSSDQQV
+3280 GLSTDQQV